1 MQNYMYI
8 ELRLGVACTSYS
20 DQVLVASKNVL
31 EHFSTFTQTV
41 DKKPLTYDMAVLEM
55 DKGAKLI
62 QARLWTPIA
71 S

>member
-1 MQNYMYI
+1 MYI

-20 DQVLVASKNVL
+20 DQDLAASRNVL
-31 EHFSTFTQTV
+31 EHFNTFTQTV

-55 DKGAKLI
+55 NKGAKLI
-62 QARLWTPIA
+62 QVRLWTSIA